1 MILDTKETTVAYRC
15 PHCGQTTVSVV
26 GVFALTGDLIRL
38 KCGCKKSELQ
48 ISYTSDRKIRIT
60 TPCLVCQK
68 PHTFVLGAGTFF
80 ADRVLTYSCP
90 MTGLELC
97 FIGKK
102 DEVLAAASEADRHLL
117 ELMDEAGLE
126 NLDEIKSP
134 ESEDDREDIYFITDV
149 VRFLI
154 SELQEDH
161 AIHCRCANPD
171 DQDIQFRFTTDE
183 DGNQIVH
190 IFCKTCGA
198 GVGFPIVSA
207 GEANRFLTTDELNLQ

>member
-1 MILDTKETTVAYRC
+1 MILDSRETTVAYRC

-26 GVFALTGDLIRL
+26 GVFALSGDLIRL

-134 ESEDDREDIYFITDV
+134 ESEDDREDIYFITDGHSV
-149 VRFLI
+149 SVHHGRGRQSDRAYFLQDLRRGRGLSHRI
-154 SELQEDH
+154 GGRSQPLPHHGRTES
-161 AIHCRCANPD
+161 AI
-171 DQDIQFRFTTDE
+171 T
-183 DGNQIVH
+183 
-190 IFCKTCGA
+190 K
-198 GVGFPIVSA
+198 
-207 GEANRFLTTDELNLQ
+207 

>member
-1 MILDTKETTVAYRC
+1 MILDSRETTVAYRC

-26 GVFALTGDLIRL
+26 GVFALSGDLIRL

-134 ESEDDREDIYFITDV
+134 ESEDDREDIYFITD
-149 VRFLI
+149 
-154 SELQEDH
+154 
-161 AIHCRCANPD
+161 ANPD
-171 DQDIQFRFTTDE
+171 DQDIQFRLTTDE